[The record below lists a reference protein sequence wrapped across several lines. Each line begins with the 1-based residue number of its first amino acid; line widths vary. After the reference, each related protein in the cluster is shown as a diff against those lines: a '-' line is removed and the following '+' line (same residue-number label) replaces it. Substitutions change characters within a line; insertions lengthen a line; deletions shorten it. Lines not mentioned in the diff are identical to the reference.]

1 MKETVNLEML
11 NEIMDNDDE
20 LIRECFA
27 DYKSDYVNSLGLI
40 KQSIDENNPLNLQK
54 SSHAFK
60 GSLKYLAADI
70 AAKYALELEKMGA
83 NGSIDKDK
91 ALMFYEKLEE
101 ACKDLESYIDK
112 Y

>member
-1 MKETVNLEML
+1 MKDTVNLEML

-27 DYKSDYVNSLGLI
+27 DYKSDYNESLNLI
-40 KQSIDENNPLNLQK
+40 KLSIDENNPLNLQK
-54 SSHAFK
+54 SSHGFK

-70 AAKYALELEKMGA
+70 ASDHAFELEKMGQ
-83 NGSIDKDK
+83 NGSIENEK
-91 ALMFYEKLEE
+91 AISIFEKLSV
-101 ACKDLESYIDK
+101 ACKDLESFIDK

>member
-1 MKETVNLEML
+1 MKQTVNLEML

-27 DYKSDYVNSLGLI
+27 DYKSDYNDSLNLI
-40 KQSIDENNPLNLQK
+40 KQSIEENNPLNLQK

-70 AAKYALELEKMGA
+70 AADHALELEKMGQNGVIDNEKA
-83 NGSIDKDK
+83 NLIFENLSN
-91 ALMFYEKLEE
+91 
-101 ACKDLESYIDK
+101 ACKDLESFIDK